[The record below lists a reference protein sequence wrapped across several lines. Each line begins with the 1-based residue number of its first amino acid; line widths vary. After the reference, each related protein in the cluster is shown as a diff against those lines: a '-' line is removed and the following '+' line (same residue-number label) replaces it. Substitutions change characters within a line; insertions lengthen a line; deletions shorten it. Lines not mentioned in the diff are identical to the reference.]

1 MIAVNR
7 ILLAAA
13 VMTTVVAGHSQTSA
27 STDTAQANDALTLV
41 ARIPVPQMTGTWDH
55 LTVDPVTDRLF
66 ASAQEDNQV
75 RVLDLR
81 ARKPLYTI
89 SGFNRPQDLYYV
101 PGANALSVTNV
112 SADWTR

>member
-1 MIAVNR
+1 VVVLRLSFMIAVNR

-55 LTVDPVTDRLF
+55 LTVDPVTDRF
-66 ASAQEDNQV
+66 SH
-75 RVLDLR
+75 R
-81 ARKPLYTI
+81 RKKI
-89 SGFNRPQDLYYV
+89 IR
-101 PGANALSVTNV
+101 
-112 SADWTR
+112 